1 MSGRRVDLRMQ
12 AGSSQWLEEREDA
25 VSTAVR
31 WEVIDRVLFARWTN
45 PPSKQDVNTLLT
57 EATALRE
64 RLGGGPLIYVAC
76 IDARVKIPN
85 AEERANLNDML
96 SRGRTLADSA
106 HIVIEGS
113 DLQNS
118 LQRVIISGMLIVTRT
133 YDDYLSVHKSI
144 DSIAP
149 DVSRRLGKDAAP
161 IIQQARARG
170 LAV

>member
-1 MSGRRVDLRMQ
+1 MK
-12 AGSSQWLEEREDA
+12 AGSARWAEEWEDA

-31 WEVIDRVLFARWTN
+31 WEIIDRVLFARWTN
-45 PPSKQDVNTLLT
+45 PPSKQDVSTLLSET
-57 EATALRE
+57 TALRE
-64 RLGGGPLIYVAC
+64 RLGAPIIYVAC
-76 IDARVKIPN
+76 IDAKVKIPN

-96 SRGRTLADSA
+96 SRGRALADSA

-133 YDDYLSVHKSI
+133 YDDYLSVHKNI

-149 DVSRRLGKDAAP
+149 DLTRRLGKDAAP
-161 IIQQARARG
+161 IIQMARDRG